1 MPQIKFS
8 ALVTDMKG
16 KANGSVFSS
25 NKQGSY
31 FRNNKWGGGRKTAR
45 WQNAKINLAFLSNAW
60 KNLTN
65 EEREAWNAAAQD
77 NPFLNKFKVEYI
89 PSGYQ
94 LFMSWNGNLRG
105 ASFPILNTPGSKRP
119 FPEDLT
125 ISMNMPIRPWVT
137 HGTGLTFPTKAL
149 SSAGCVDSL
158 TDCPLCFK
166 CNPIEGE
173 CYYDNSNPWGIWTC
187 AKLIMDS
194 NVNISDNQCSTDQ
207 DCYDAGLGTGND
219 IECQNGQCI
228 YVGDGLP
235 NTAQTAYVLN
245 ITEALFNS
253 GRWSQEDDFHDT
265 FLRGSFRILL
275 ESNEVNQ
282 LMTTDEEIV
291 IVSNYDGNGMGT
303 TIRIRPQDREFC
315 YVSICIGL
323 DTTETDSLVATY
335 VWTCDLPISL
345 LAAGTV
351 MQYEINPAK
360 TQQRHIIF
368 GNGDN
373 RPISFSWYNNRFAK
387 PMSTWGDPTGTDN
400 NPLDNWS
407 THTNF
412 GGFVFGAGIMS
423 RMVDIVFSD
432 IRFYSDSYN
441 GFLEPAIGQLTGVES
456 VLILANGEARPR
468 CKAESCSVSGN
479 EWTESG
485 IPTGLTDC
493 DYMPHCECRN
503 GKCKYVGMQKDIF
516 KNAAQFGAPSIKMYM
531 AMPIYDVNE
540 ENGIIRIGKYQG
552 TWLNFDG
559 GFFANNN
566 ATFVPNYEFSLTAP
580 TESGFA
586 VIFSCSRPK
595 PIGSTF
601 YPQELITIWVTDTNI
616 TKTESIWAAVK
627 SAIASVPPGMEIA
640 FGWDVIDTNT
650 GMVQG
655 PKKKIRFKAGADLSS
670 SVN

>member
-8 ALVTDMKG
+8 ALVTDIKG

-45 WQNAKINLAFLSNAW
+45 WQNAKVNLAFLSNAW

-65 EEREAWNAAAQD
+65 EEREAWNAAAPD

-105 ASFPILNTPGSKRP
+105 ANFPILNTPGSKRP
-119 FPEDLT
+119 FPEDLF
-125 ISMNMPIRPWVT
+125 ISMDMPVRPWVT
-137 HGTGLTFPTKAL
+137 SGTGLTFPTKAL

-166 CNPIEGE
+166 CNPLEGE
-173 CYYDNSNPWGIWTC
+173 CYYDTSNPWGLWTC
-187 AKLIMDS
+187 AQLIMDS
-194 NVNISDNQCSTDQ
+194 QVNISNNQCSTDQ
-207 DCYDAGLGTGND
+207 DCYDQGLGTGND

-228 YVGDGLP
+228 YVGDGVP
-235 NTAQTAYVLN
+235 NTAATAYVLN
-245 ITEALFNS
+245 ITDALFNA
-253 GRWSQEDDFHDT
+253 GDWNQEASFHDT

-275 ESNEVNQ
+275 QPSEINK
-282 LMTTDEEIV
+282 LMTSDEELV
-291 IVSNYDGNGMGT
+291 IVSNYSSDGTGT

-315 YVSICIGL
+315 FVSICMCVS
-323 DTTETDSLVATY
+323 TSETDSGSATL

-351 MQYEINPAK
+351 MQYEVNPGK
-360 TQQRHIIF
+360 TQQHYIIF

-373 RPISFSWYNNRFAK
+373 RPISFSWYDLRFTS
-387 PMSTWGDPTGTDN
+387 PMSTWGEPTGTQN
-400 NPLDNWS
+400 NPLGDWKTYN
-407 THTNF
+407 NF
-412 GGFVFGAGIMS
+412 GGFVFGAGAMG
-423 RMVDIVFSD
+423 RMVDVVFSD

-441 GFLEPAIGQLTGVES
+441 SFLEPAIGQLTGVES
-456 VLILANGEARPR
+456 VLILANGEAAPR
-468 CKAESCSVSGN
+468 CLGTECDNPQGN
-479 EWTESG
+479 T
-485 IPTGLTDC
+485 I
-493 DYMPHCECRN
+493 CEKRSDKGNCICN
-503 GKCKYVGMQKDIF
+503 GNRCKYGNLQSNVF
-516 KNAAQFGAPSIKMYM
+516 RNAAQFGNPAIKMRM
-531 AMPIYDVNE
+531 AMPIFTVNYDGEFPVL
-540 ENGIIRIGKYQG
+540 GGYAG
-552 TWLNFDG
+552 TWLNFEG
-559 GFFANNN
+559 GYFASNN

-616 TKTESIWAAVK
+616 DKTESIWSAVK

>member
-45 WQNAKINLAFLSNAW
+45 WQNAKVNLAFLSNAW

-65 EEREAWNAAAQD
+65 EEREAWNAAAPD

-94 LFMSWNGNLRG
+94 LFMSWNGNLLG
-105 ASFPILNTPGSKRP
+105 ANFPILNTPGSKRP

-125 ISMNMPIRPWVT
+125 ISMDMPIRPWVT
-137 HGTGLTFPTKAL
+137 SGTGLTFPTKAL
-149 SSAGCVDSL
+149 SSGGCVDSL

-166 CNPIEGE
+166 CNPLTHE
-173 CYYDNSNPWGIWTC
+173 CYYDSSNPWGLWTC
-187 AKLIMDS
+187 AKLILDS
-194 NVNISDNQCSTDQ
+194 NINISDNQCSTDQ
-207 DCYDAGLGTGND
+207 DCYDAGLGTGTD
-219 IECQNGQCI
+219 IECQNGQCV

-235 NTAQTAYVLN
+235 NTAQTSYVLN
-245 ITEALFNS
+245 VTEALFN
-253 GRWSQEDDFHDT
+253 GGQWSNEDSFQDT

-275 ESNEVNQ
+275 QTAEINS

-291 IVSNYDGNGMGT
+291 IVSNYDGSGMGT

-315 YVSICIGL
+315 YVSICIGINST
-323 DTTETDSLVATY
+323 DTVSQVATF

-351 MQYEINPAK
+351 MQYEINPGK
-360 TQQRHIIF
+360 TQQHHIIF
-368 GNGDN
+368 GNGDS
-373 RPISFSWYNNRFAK
+373 RPISFEWYSKAFTK
-387 PMSTWGDPTGTDN
+387 PMSTWGTPEGTGN
-400 NPLDNWS
+400 NPLTQWN

-412 GGFVFGAGIMS
+412 GGFVFGAGLMG
-423 RMVDIVFSD
+423 RMVDIVLSD
-432 IRFYSDSYN
+432 IRFYSDSYES
-441 GFLEPAIGQLTGVES
+441 FLEPAIGQLTGVES
-456 VLILANGEARPR
+456 VLILANGEAKP
-468 CKAESCSVSGN
+468 KCSGV
-479 EWTESG
+479 ECEG
-485 IPTGLTDC
+485 IDPGTQCIG
-493 DYMPHCECRN
+493 
-503 GKCKYVGMQKDIF
+503 VGMGKSCYCLGGRCVYAKLQANVF
-516 KNAAQFGAPSIKMYM
+516 RNAAQFGDSRIKMYM
-531 AMPIYDVNE
+531 AMPIYNVEVVDDN
-540 ENGIIRIGKYQG
+540 YQLDRYAG
-552 TWLNFDG
+552 TWLNFEG
-559 GFFANNN
+559 GFFASNN

-616 TKTESIWAAVK
+616 NKTESIWSAIK